1 MDYDSG
7 ILCDDCFN
15 RNFILFNSANGAT
28 YSLLLVA
35 TTLETAMA
43 KFKSDLS
50 KWLLVLFQF
59 LYGFVVL
66 LLLFVFHTDQV
77 QHIISK
83 LQT

>member
-1 MDYDSG
+1 
-7 ILCDDCFN
+7 
-15 RNFILFNSANGAT
+15 
-28 YSLLLVA
+28 
-35 TTLETAMA
+35 MA